1 MRKRTINLHSEA
13 DSSSDEK
20 WLNLDALAQVEITSE
35 SAEHPIESALLHDHG
50 SGWRAAQPGKQ
61 TIRIIFNQP
70 LSLGLIF
77 LRFEEEKQ
85 ERTQE
90 FVLRMILEV
99 EGQRLSRNIVR
110 QQYTFSPP
118 TTTAEVES
126 YSVRLNGVMALEL
139 EIVPSIGGGS
149 AYASLSQMRIA

>member
-1 MRKRTINLHSEA
+1 MRKRTINPHSEA
-13 DSSSDEK
+13 DSSADER
-20 WLNLDALAQVEITSE
+20 WLNLDPLAQVEITSE
-35 SAEHPIESALLHDHG
+35 SAEHPIESALLLHDQG

-61 TIRIIFNQP
+61 TIRVIFNQP

-110 QQYTFSPP
+110 QQYTSVLLPLRP
-118 TTTAEVES
+118 RSNPIQLNSTES
-126 YSVRLNGVMALEL
+126 WRLSSRLFRV
-139 EIVPSIGGGS
+139 
-149 AYASLSQMRIA
+149 